1 MSRPISL
8 LTTISVILNIAF
20 IAYFV
25 MEYSG
30 KLDGQPASE
39 PTAEKEVVDPIA
51 QIKEIVLERERA
63 KLPLT
68 TQEYSEV
75 HSIKIDS
82 LVLTKTTSPYEGYLV
97 TTWDFDK
104 KVDLSLTEYAAN
116 GYKDK
121 YVRRKKT
128 MYVEISFLR
137 ATTKGEVDW
146 NTDWLGAYFSLN

>member
-1 MSRPISL
+1 MSRPTSL

-20 IAYFV
+20 IAYFM

-97 TTWDFDK
+97 TTWDFNSRN
-104 KVDLSLTEYAAN
+104 V
-116 GYKDK
+116 
-121 YVRRKKT
+121 RKKKT
-128 MYVEISFLR
+128 VYVEISYLR
-137 ATTKGEVDW
+137 TNHSGEVNW

>member
-1 MSRPISL
+1 MSNIRSL

-30 KLDGQPASE
+30 KIEEQPASE

-75 HSIKIDS
+75 HSIRIDS

-97 TTWDFDK
+97 TTW
-104 KVDLSLTEYAAN
+104 EY
-116 GYKDK
+116 DDWD
-121 YVRRKKT
+121 VRKKKT
-128 MYVEISFLR
+128 VYVEIKYLSTNR
-137 ATTKGEVDW
+137 NGDTSW
-146 NTDWLGAYFSLN
+146 NSNWFKAYMSLN

>member
-1 MSRPISL
+1 MSRPTSL

-30 KLDGQPASE
+30 KLDGLPASE

-82 LVLTKTTSPYEGYLV
+82 LVLTKDTSPYEGYLV
-97 TTWDFDK
+97 TTWDFNSRN
-104 KVDLSLTEYAAN
+104 V
-116 GYKDK
+116 
-121 YVRRKKT
+121 RKKKT
-128 MYVEISFLR
+128 
-137 ATTKGEVDW
+137 
-146 NTDWLGAYFSLN
+146 FSIYK

>member
-8 LTTISVILNIAF
+8 LTTISYILNFFFVIYF
-20 IAYFV
+20 I
-25 MEYSG
+25 MDYSG
-30 KLDGQPASE
+30 KLDEIIANGPVAQEEA
-39 PTAEKEVVDPIA
+39 VDPIA

-97 TTWDFDK
+97 TTWDFNSRN
-104 KVDLSLTEYAAN
+104 V
-116 GYKDK
+116 
-121 YVRRKKT
+121 RKKKT
-128 MYVEISFLR
+128 VYVEISYLR
-137 ATTKGEVDW
+137 TNHSGEVNW

>member
-97 TTWDFDK
+97 TTWDFNSRN
-104 KVDLSLTEYAAN
+104 V
-116 GYKDK
+116 
-121 YVRRKKT
+121 RKKKT
-128 MYVEISFLR
+128 VYVEISYLR
-137 ATTKGEVDW
+137 TNHSGEVNW

>member
-1 MSRPISL
+1 MSNIRSL
-8 LTTISVILNIAF
+8 LTTISVILNIVF

-30 KLDGQPASE
+30 KLDEQPASE
-39 PTAEKEVVDPIA
+39 QAAEKEVVDPIA

-75 HSIKIDS
+75 HSIRIDS

-97 TTWDFDK
+97 TTW
-104 KVDLSLTEYAAN
+104 EY
-116 GYKDK
+116 DDWD
-121 YVRRKKT
+121 VRKKKT
-128 MYVEISFLR
+128 VYVEIKYLSTNR
-137 ATTKGEVDW
+137 NGDTSW
-146 NTDWLGAYFSLN
+146 NSNWFKAYMSLN

>member
-1 MSRPISL
+1 MSRPTSL

-68 TQEYSEV
+68 TQEYSGV
-75 HSIKIDS
+75 RSIRIDS

-97 TTWDFDK
+97 TTWDFEK
-104 KVDLSLTEYAAN
+104 RNV
-116 GYKDK
+116 
-121 YVRRKKT
+121 RKKKT
-128 MYVEISFLR
+128 VYVEISYLHHSNYS
-137 ATTKGEVDW
+137 GEVDW
-146 NTDWLGAYFSLN
+146 NSDWFGAYCSLD